1 MVTVV
6 KIGGNVIDSP
16 ELLATFLERYI
27 KIDGPKVL
35 VHGGGK
41 IASAV
46 SQALGVAPQMVDG
59 RRVTDAQTIDI
70 VTMVYAGLV
79 NKRMVASL
87 QALGCNA
94 IGLSGADANLICG
107 VKRPSQPID
116 FGFVADLTDS
126 SINTKVLK
134 QLLEVGICPVF
145 SAIVH
150 DGNGQLLNCN
160 ADTIASSIAVALARQ
175 SEVKLVYCFEKRG
188 VLADIEDDSSAIK
201 TIKKDQLNELVSTGV
216 VAKGMLPKLQN
227 SFDALDRGVTSVVIT
242 QAEDVLLAASA
253 DGGCGTTLCIE

>member
-16 ELLATFLERYI
+16 ELLTVFLERYSQI
-27 KIDGPKVL
+27 EGPKVL

-46 SQALGVAPQMVDG
+46 SKALGVEPQMVDG
-59 RRVTDAQTIDI
+59 RRITDAKTIDI

-79 NKRMVASL
+79 NKKVVAQL
-87 QALGCNA
+87 QSLGCNA
-94 IGLSGADANLICG
+94 IGLSGADANIICG
-107 VKRPSQPID
+107 VKRPAQPID
-116 FGFVADLTDS
+116 FGFVADLNED
-126 SINTKVLK
+126 SINVEVLS
-134 QLLEVGICPVF
+134 QLLDAGISPVF

-150 DGNGQLLNCN
+150 DGGGHLLNCN
-160 ADTIASSIAVALARQ
+160 ADTIASSLAVTL
-175 SEVKLVYCFEKRG
+175 SKKKEVKLVYCFEKKG
-188 VLADIEDDSSAIK
+188 VLKDVEDDSSVIGLIK
-201 TIKKDQLNELVSTGV
+201 YGEFEGLKSSGI
-216 VAKGMLPKLQN
+216 VAKGMIPKLQN
-227 SFDALDRGVTSVVIT
+227 SFEALQKGVLSVVIT

>member
-16 ELLATFLERYI
+16 ELLSVFLEKYNR
-27 KIDGPKVL
+27 IDGPKVL

-41 IASAV
+41 IASAM
-46 SQALGVAPQMVDG
+46 SQALGVEPLMVDG
-59 RRVTDAQTIDI
+59 RRITDSQAIDI

-79 NKRMVASL
+79 NKKMVASL

-107 VKRPSQPID
+107 VKRPANPVD
-116 FGFVADLTDS
+116 FGYVADLHS
-126 SINTKVLK
+126 GSVNSKALM
-134 QLLEVGICPVF
+134 QLLDAGAVPVF

-150 DGNGQLLNCN
+150 DGCGQLLNCN
-160 ADTIASSIAVALARQ
+160 ADTIASAIAVAIAPI
-175 SEVKLVYCFEKRG
+175 SEVKLVYCFEKKG
-188 VLADIEDDSSAIK
+188 VLADVNNDSSVIGM
-201 TIKKDQLNELVSTGV
+201 IKKGDLNELISSGI

-227 SFDALDRGVTSVVIT
+227 SFDALEKGVRSVVIT
-242 QAEDVLLAASA
+242 QAEDVLKACTEAT
-253 DGGCGTTLCIE
+253 CGTTLCL